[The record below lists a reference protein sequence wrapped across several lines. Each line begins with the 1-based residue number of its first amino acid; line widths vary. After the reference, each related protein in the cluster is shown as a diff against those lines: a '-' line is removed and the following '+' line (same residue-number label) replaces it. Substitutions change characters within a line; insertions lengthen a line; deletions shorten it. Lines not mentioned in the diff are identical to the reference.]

1 MTATY
6 LPWTSLASS
15 LASDLLTDW
24 IPDAIGAVDALS
36 SIRRGQLPAK
46 QSMQVPSIQ
55 VAMSKRFETI
65 PIIGVSRRAR
75 LHCITHE
82 ALAHYTPDM
91 NVFGYRSLSAD
102 YREAYRDRIT
112 RIRNLV
118 HDPRYPLVLAADV
131 RRFSASVSLP
141 VILRQRWMTSRLADE
156 LTSLRDDS
164 GRCLLPGHHWANRI
178 GSAILSEVD
187 TALTSAIGQRWV
199 RWADDIHVFVTD
211 SKEAEQVR
219 SILLTALTKMN
230 LELSQEKTHLLTP
243 SELLSGP
250 ARDVSGD
257 PINVWRHGVATA
269 DERALRY
276 ALPRLA
282 ARQDPAA
289 LEDLLSITAEHPS
302 LLPRAVSYLDHLI
315 DDPTGR
321 SIAAKLFNRETMPAV
336 IARLLALGIRH
347 PALAATVPER
357 AIEIAETAGVLALE
371 ELAWRIRSIQGKTLL
386 SPTQRLAEWAQS
398 GNQSELSL
406 PIVET
411 LL

>member
-1 MTATY
+1 MTAAY
-6 LPWTSLASS
+6 LPWATLASS

-24 IPDAIGAVDALS
+24 IPDVIGAADVLD
-36 SIRRGQLPAK
+36 SIRRAQLPAK

-65 PIIGVSRRAR
+65 PVIGVSGRAR

-82 ALAHYTPDM
+82 ALSHYTPDM
-91 NVFGYRSLSAD
+91 NVFGYRSLSTD
-102 YREAYRDRIT
+102 YRGAYRERII
-112 RIRNLV
+112 RIRDLAR
-118 HDPRYPLVLAADV
+118 DPRYPLVLAADV

-141 VILRQRWMTSRLADE
+141 VILRQPWMTSRLADE
-156 LTSLRDDS
+156 LTSLKNDS

-187 TALTSAIGQRWV
+187 TALTLALGRRWV
-199 RWADDIHVFVTD
+199 RWADDIHIFVTD
-211 SKEAEQVR
+211 SNEAEQVR
-219 SILLTALTKMN
+219 SILVTALTKIQ
-230 LELSQEKTHLLTP
+230 LELSQEKTHLLTR
-243 SELLSGP
+243 SELLYGP

-257 PINVWRHGVATA
+257 PVNVWRHGVAAA

-282 ARQDPAA
+282 ARHDPAA
-289 LEDLLSITAEHPS
+289 LKDLLSITAEHPS
-302 LLPRAVSYLDHLI
+302 LFPRAVSYLDHFI
-315 DDPTGR
+315 DDPTGL
-321 SIAAKLFNRETMPAV
+321 SIAVKLFNRETMPAV

-347 PALAATVPER
+347 PALAATAPER
-357 AIEIAETAGVLALE
+357 AIEIAQTAGVLALE
-371 ELAWRIRSIQGKTLL
+371 ELAWRIHSVRGKT
-386 SPTQRLAEWAQS
+386 SRPPTQRLAEWAKS
-398 GNQSELSL
+398 RNQLELSL